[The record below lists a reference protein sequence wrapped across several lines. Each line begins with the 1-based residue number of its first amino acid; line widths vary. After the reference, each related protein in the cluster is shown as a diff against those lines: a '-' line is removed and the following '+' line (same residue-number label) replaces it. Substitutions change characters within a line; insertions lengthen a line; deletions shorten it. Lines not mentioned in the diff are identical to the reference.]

1 MQLLHGAGALLQAH
15 VRPRAAHQRTPLH
28 ISILQFARKPKIV
41 FEVLKRGTQIVA
53 GQVRAPEVPTRLCF
67 QGDVIDFID
76 FLGRLKKKNTCAS
89 RVTLLIF
96 LAAWRYFSCHLIAL
110 TCSPLQ
116 L

>member
-53 GQVRAPEVPTRLCF
+53 GQVRAPEVPTRLA
-67 QGDVIDFID
+67 DI
-76 FLGRLKKKNTCAS
+76 LKSQCPWYIYDTKS
-89 RVTLLIF
+89 L
-96 LAAWRYFSCHLIAL
+96 
-110 TCSPLQ
+110 
-116 L
+116 